1 MRWVGLFCVVVA
13 VGCGRENP
21 QFGVEDGSTSAVA
34 SSSTTASSTTAPP
47 TTAGP
52 GTTSTDS
59 ASASVGPGTTMPP
72 SGETSSGSTDPPY
85 ACDEPGFAIEFED
98 PDDACFLDEGPVR
111 DTRCFRII
119 ESNGDSLL
127 LVEASCASADC
138 LSEPG
143 GPELGL
149 EVEGA
154 GLAAHVALET
164 CVFLSYFGTSDGDG
178 CTWDALAFWTRNSGP
193 LVALGNGPPA
203 RPDGAFEGLLTPG
216 GGMLV
221 NIKSERTDSVS
232 CDFQDCDEGGLRTL
246 TFGTGTAQP
255 DGDPVPTTVLEHE
268 MVLHNHGLG
277 YGDDCEPLGR
287 WIAYRKQE

>member
-1 MRWVGLFCVVVA
+1 MRWIGLFCVVVA

-34 SSSTTASSTTAPP
+34 SSSTTASSTTAP

-85 ACDEPGFAIEFED
+85 ACDEPGFEIVFED
-98 PDDACFLDEGPVR
+98 PSNACFLDEGPVR

-154 GLAAHVALET
+154 GLAAHVAPET

-178 CTWDALAFWTRNSGP
+178 CTWDALALWTRNSGP